1 MSISRIVATAGNEHA
16 QKTHKDK
23 TIVVV
28 AKITDDTRFVYSHHL
43 DTLELI
49 CC

>member
-28 AKITDDTRFVYSHHL
+28 AKITDDTRFVYLNPSVFAQH
-43 DTLELI
+43 
-49 CC
+49 C